1 MQTKKKNLLTCN
13 HCTNL
18 VPDNSKINFSSSYV
32 TVNPFRVGHLPILSV
47 LSNALS

>member
-32 TVNPFRVGHLPILSV
+32 TVNPFRVWPLTNTV
-47 LSNALS
+47 CAE